1 MYAFPRHL
9 KKLEAAE
16 AKGVEET
23 EGEVQSENKGVKL
36 LRSEMLNKSML
47 PTDLLEHIETFDKYL
62 SIEYFDTKMLMNTAH
77 FFGLVPMTGLN
88 TINNLSSKIVRREI
102 NIHGEFKKLTQPIL
116 KRQLRLYF

>member
-1 MYAFPRHL
+1 M
-9 KKLEAAE
+9 KKLEVAE
-16 AKGVEET
+16 AKTVKKGKGKEE
-23 EGEVQSENKGVKL
+23 EEISEPKKISGVKL
-36 LRSEMLNKSML
+36 LRSEMLNQSML

-88 TINNLSSKIVRREI
+88 TVNNLSSKILRREI
-102 NIHGEFKKLTQPIL
+102 NIHGDFKKLTQPIL